1 MTRTSIA
8 RRRSR
13 TTVVVSS
20 VDLRRHQEWL
30 RRTGRQTER
39 VEARNGSERGRPSL
53 FDSKAESLAINA
65 RIGSLL
71 QKKSERSVRQP
82 PPRSSQRAKQV
93 SLPSWVTPHPP
104 RRHQQTPARRSIW
117 PASQQG
123 EPRTHRS
130 NNSGKSKSARKVV
143 GLQGG
148 SSRGRPQTRP
158 TSDLRYPASAQP
170 QRSKPVEKNK
180 QELSAGSMGS
190 WSPCHLFCLL
200 VVSQHA

>member
-13 TTVVVSS
+13 TTAVVSS

-158 TSDLRYPASAQP
+158 TAAETSATPPPPSHNAASQLKKTSRSSQLVPWVPGRPATYSAY
-170 QRSKPVEKNK
+170 
-180 QELSAGSMGS
+180 
-190 WSPCHLFCLL
+190 
-200 VVSQHA
+200 